1 MLLDR
6 FIRIIKSNL
15 LSGEQQAPRPEETGY
30 THSQTH
36 SGNSQQTYTNT
47 NASSTNTQETKYY
60 QALEIRPGASFDEIK
75 AAYKKLVKKYH
86 PDLFHNN
93 PEKRRY
99 AEIVTGQLNEAYAY
113 FEQKF
118 MHHKS

>member
-15 LSGEQQAPRPEETGY
+15 LSGKQQDPQPPKAGSAY
-30 THSQTH
+30 SQTH
-36 SGNSQQTYTNT
+36 SGNSQQTYTN
-47 NASSTNTQETKYY
+47 ASTSSANTQEKAYY
-60 QALEIRPGASFDEIK
+60 QALEVPPGASFDEIK

-99 AEIVTGQLNEAYAY
+99 AEIVTGKLNEAYAY
-113 FEQKF
+113 FEKKC